1 MLAAFIPT
9 NGRIRHTLIVAT
21 AAIGAGVAGAAL
33 KIIAAEGCDAAISL
47 AADVLFLDVEDR
59 EYRIEVV
66 TRRTVQGEVGLGLGL
81 AARDKTAESGQP
93 QQGVREGRTQPH
105 GVRMR

>member
-66 TRRTVQGEVGLGLGL
+66 TRRTVQGEVGLGL